1 MSVFFYFMHCLPGI
15 SGDVVAGEDGS
26 LSVTHWISL
35 NSTSL
40 FGLCVGFTCSSTS
53 ETDEVVGPSTAGLE
67 ASLVG
72 GRSSSTS
79 MSTSKGWH
87 QLSVQKCYQK
97 DSIWPSRSKDLFDIC
112 IDRLWVFAS
121 MVMLTDWPLDDKPGS
136 PGDLAGDLV
145 TVVAAELPSERW
157 SEVKSDGRFV
167 VSWDRRTLT
176 P

>member
-1 MSVFFYFMHCLPGI
+1 MHCLPGI
-15 SGDVVAGEDGS
+15 FGAVVAGEDGS
-26 LSVTHWISL
+26 LSVTHLISL
-35 NSTSL
+35 ISTSL

-53 ETDEVVGPSTAGLE
+53 GTDGVGPSTAGLK

-72 GRSSSTS
+72 GQSSSTS
-79 MSTSKGWH
+79 MSASKGWH
-87 QLSVQKCYQK
+87 QLSVQKCSQK
-97 DSIWPSRSKDLFDIC
+97 YHIWPSRRTKDLFDIC

-121 MVMLTDWPLDDKPGS
+121 MVMLTDWPLDDDPGS
-136 PGDLAGDLV
+136 PGDLAGDLL

-157 SEVKSDGRFV
+157 SENKSDGRFV